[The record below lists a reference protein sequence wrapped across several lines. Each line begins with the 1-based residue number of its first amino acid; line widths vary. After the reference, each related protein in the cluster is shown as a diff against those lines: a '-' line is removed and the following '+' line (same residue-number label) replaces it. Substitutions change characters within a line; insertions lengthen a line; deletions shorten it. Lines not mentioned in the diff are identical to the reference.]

1 MPMYE
6 FECKECGHQFEK
18 SMTVAEHDKEEVRCP
33 KCDSKEVKHLIED
46 VYVTTSKKS

>member
-6 FECKECGHQFEK
+6 FECKKCGHQFEK
-18 SMTVAEHDKEEVRCP
+18 VMSMTEHDEEKVRCP
-33 KCDSKEVKHLIED
+33 KCESEEVKHLIES